1 MPIRIERDPNTES
14 NNNTPKRRRSSGNNG
29 GLIAFAPLLINLFK
43 KKPKLLIIV
52 AIIGAGL
59 YFTGMLDGFLGGNN
73 QNSSITNLFSTGN
86 KYDEKK
92 YVETEIFASLADNIK
107 NPLPNKVSLLKY
119 APQRLN
125 QGQQGSCV
133 GWSSSYAAR
142 TILYARQTG
151 QNPNNVKFSPS
162 FLYNQIALAGCQGTY
177 ISEAMKTLQTV
188 GDLPLAQFKYDERS
202 CSKKPNYNEKN
213 SAAQFRIKG
222 YNRLTKNGDKHTTDL
237 LAIKQNIAKG
247 APVVFGMMVGGTFMQ
262 GMQGKKVW
270 IPTNADYNQRGFG
283 GHAMCLI
290 GYDDYLEGGSFQIM
304 NSWGT
309 GWGQNGIGWVRYK
322 DFEYFTKEAYGLYPM
337 GNADKQNST
346 KLNMKFGI
354 VDNVT
359 GKNIPFQYVNGITC
373 KTRTPITK
381 GTKFKIESTNSI
393 ECYTYVLGQET
404 DKTSYVL
411 FPYTPKH
418 SPYCGITGTR
428 LFPKDHSL
436 VADNIG
442 NKDYMAIIV
451 SKKPLD
457 YNKLNTA
464 ISNASGVTYQDK
476 VMNVIQSEMI
486 QGARYNTSSSTINVA
501 CDTRGKN
508 ILGVVLEI
516 DKR

>member
-1 MPIRIERDPNTES
+1 
-14 NNNTPKRRRSSGNNG
+14 
-29 GLIAFAPLLINLFK
+29 
-43 KKPKLLIIV
+43 
-52 AIIGAGL
+52 
-59 YFTGMLDGFLGGNN
+59 
-73 QNSSITNLFSTGN
+73 
-86 KYDEKK
+86 
-92 YVETEIFASLADNIK
+92 
-107 NPLPNKVSLLKY
+107 
-119 APQRLN
+119 
-125 QGQQGSCV
+125 
-133 GWSSSYAAR
+133 
-142 TILYARQTG
+142 
-151 QNPNNVKFSPS
+151 
-162 FLYNQIALAGCQGTY
+162 
-177 ISEAMKTLQTV
+177 
-188 GDLPLAQFKYDERS
+188 
-202 CSKKPNYNEKN
+202 
-213 SAAQFRIKG
+213 
-222 YNRLTKNGDKHTTDL
+222 
-237 LAIKQNIAKG
+237 
-247 APVVFGMMVGGTFMQ
+247 
-262 GMQGKKVW
+262 
-270 IPTNADYNQRGFG
+270 
-283 GHAMCLI
+283 MCLI

-309 GWGQNGIGWVRYK
+309 KWGKSGIGWVRYK

-337 GNADKQNST
+337 GSTDKQNST
-346 KLNMKFGI
+346 KLNMQFGI

-373 KTRTPITK
+373 KTRTPIAK

-451 SKKPLD
+451 SKQPLD

-464 ISNASGVTYQDK
+464 ISNASGATYQDK

-508 ILGVVLEI
+508 ILAVVLEI